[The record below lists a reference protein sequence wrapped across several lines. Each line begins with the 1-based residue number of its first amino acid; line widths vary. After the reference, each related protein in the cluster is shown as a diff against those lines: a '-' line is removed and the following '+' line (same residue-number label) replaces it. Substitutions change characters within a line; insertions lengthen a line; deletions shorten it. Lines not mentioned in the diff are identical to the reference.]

1 MIPNALATIKTYEEE
16 ADVIT
21 ANVGNEEPG
30 IGRSKTEND
39 DGKLRV

>member
-1 MIPNALATIKTYEEE
+1 MIPNALATIKTCEEE

-30 IGRSKTEND
+30 IARPKTKND
-39 DGKLRV
+39 YGKLCV

>member
-16 ADVIT
+16 ADVIN

-30 IGRSKTEND
+30 TTRPKTEND
-39 DGKLRV
+39 NGKLRV